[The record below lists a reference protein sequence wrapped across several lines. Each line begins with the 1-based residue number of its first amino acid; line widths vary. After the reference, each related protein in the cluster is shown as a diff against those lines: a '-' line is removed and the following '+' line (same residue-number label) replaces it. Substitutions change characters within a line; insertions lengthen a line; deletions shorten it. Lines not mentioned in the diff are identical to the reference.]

1 MEEMLGDW
9 VLLIGGEDE
18 EAVVLAIAEDEVFP

>member
-1 MEEMLGDW
+1 VEEMLGDW